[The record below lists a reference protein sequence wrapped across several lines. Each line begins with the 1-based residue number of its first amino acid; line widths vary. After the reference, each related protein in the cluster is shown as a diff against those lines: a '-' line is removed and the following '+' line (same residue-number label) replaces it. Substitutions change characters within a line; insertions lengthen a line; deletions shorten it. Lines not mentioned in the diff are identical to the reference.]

1 MSLDSNTTELNDI
14 LDMAKGLPEAGVQ
27 EIVYVDCEFDMSA
40 LSLTSI
46 AATYDEITAM
56 IEAGKYV
63 IARVKYALFSDPVNI
78 SLLPFTTWAK
88 EQELVM
94 CSAILQ
100 SRLNN
105 QQVVLNL
112 TGMLF
117 ASGSLVT
124 NVKVVSVTDLN

>member
-1 MSLDSNTTELNDI
+1 MSLDSNTTELNEI
-14 LDMAKGLPEAGVQ
+14 LDMANNLPEAGGQ
-27 EIVYVDCEFDMSA
+27 EIVYVDCDFDMSA

-56 IEAGKYV
+56 FEAGKYV

-117 ASGSLVT
+117 ASGNLNT
-124 NVKVVSVTDLN
+124 NVKIVSVTDIT